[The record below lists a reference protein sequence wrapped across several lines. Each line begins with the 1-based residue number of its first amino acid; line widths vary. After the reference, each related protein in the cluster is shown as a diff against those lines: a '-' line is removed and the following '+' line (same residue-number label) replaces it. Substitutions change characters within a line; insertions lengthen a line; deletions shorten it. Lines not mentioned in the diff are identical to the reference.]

1 MPKKEFKAMIILN
14 IVLFLLIGL
23 GDYGIGNEFNS
34 YPNDLRYIRWSP
46 FMIQDSHAY
55 TFLNGNLVGIG
66 GDVLML
72 NFPFW
77 LFLIAIAMNLYF
89 LFRLQKSKE
98 TKQNLS

>member
-1 MPKKEFKAMIILN
+1 MIIVN
-14 IVLFLLIGL
+14 IVLLLLIGL
-23 GDYGIGNEFNS
+23 GDYGIGNEFNN

-98 TKQNLS
+98 TKQNTS